1 MTWGSF
7 AALLLL
13 LVAAPL
19 RLSQHLHPKPG
30 LGYSYDCGVQ
40 GMQLLVLPR
49 PNQTIR
55 FKVLGECWQRP
66 VSASSPS
73 PKPSLLQ
80 GGS

>member
-19 RLSQHLHPKPG
+19 KLSQHLHAKPG
-30 LGYSYDCGVQ
+30 FGYSYDCGVQ

-49 PNQTIR
+49 PNQAIR

-66 VSASSPS
+66 VSTSSPS